1 MKEIPANVSESTK
14 KRNPTLYPSLE
25 ERSGQPYSMPF
36 PKQPKPRRLRQSTKP
51 LLNKLEQEWF
61 DVLRFNTNSIVHCQG
76 IKFKLA
82 NGLTYLPD
90 FFCFDWMSAGEFAR
104 PTAFEVKGPWAT
116 DDAIAKV
123 KMFATAYPE
132 IRVILVWKDDNKQ
145 WCQQRV
151 LA

>member
-1 MKEIPANVSESTK
+1 MKSLPQDVSESVRR
-14 KRNPTLYPSLE
+14 RNPHLYDKQTGIIPPE
-25 ERSGQPYSMPF
+25 ACERVY
-36 PKQPKPRRLRQSTKP
+36 KPRIRQSTKP

-61 DVLRFNTNSIVHCQG
+61 NVLCGDIHANKGKRIYPQAIT
-76 IKFKLA
+76 FKLA
-82 NGLTYLPD
+82 NGLKYTPD
-90 FFCFDWMSAGEFAR
+90 CIAFDWVMTGEFER
-104 PTAFEVKGPWAT
+104 PTAWEVKGPWAT

-123 KMFATAYPE
+123 KMFTTAYPE